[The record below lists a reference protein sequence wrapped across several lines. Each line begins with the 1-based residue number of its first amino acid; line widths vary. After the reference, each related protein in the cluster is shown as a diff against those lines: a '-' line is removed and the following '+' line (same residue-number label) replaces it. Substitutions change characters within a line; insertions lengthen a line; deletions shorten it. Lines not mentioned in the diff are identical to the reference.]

1 MAEPFYITT
10 AISYPNGK
18 PHIGHAYEAIAADVI
33 ARHQRLRGRDVR
45 FQTGTDEHGL
55 KMAQKARD
63 LGKTPK
69 ELSDEMSQ
77 YFIDMCDAL
86 NVSYDVFLRTTEPR
100 HHASVQELWRR
111 MEAKG
116 DLYLDRYEGWYSI
129 RDEAYYDESEL
140 TAGEGGQKLSPQG
153 TPVEWT
159 VEESWFF
166 RLSKYAGPLLALYR
180 DHPEFL
186 QPDSRRNEVTRFV
199 EGGLRDLS
207 VSRTSFD
214 WGVKVPG
221 SDNHV
226 MYVWV
231 DALTNYIT
239 GLGFPDETP
248 EMAKWWPADLHLIG
262 KDIVRFHT
270 IYWPAFLMSAGLPL
284 PKQVFG
290 HGFLLN
296 RGQKE
301 SKSLGNVTD
310 PLELAERFGV
320 DALRY
325 FLMREVAFG
334 QDGSYSPEAIV
345 TRCNAELANSFGNLA
360 QRVLS
365 MIFKNLDGKLADF
378 TPAEADAT
386 LLATVRNAC
395 QSDLPQAF
403 DALDFTAGTDAWMR
417 AVFACNQYVDE
428 QAPWTLKKTDPD
440 RMAVVLLT
448 LFRAVRELAIA
459 VRALVP
465 ASADRLLDQ
474 MGVPADERNYAA
486 YDDAEWYGRL
496 VSSGFT
502 LSQPV
507 GVFPRLELPAE
518 DA

>member
-1 MAEPFYITT
+1 MADPFYITT

-33 ARHQRLRGRDVR
+33 ARHQRQRGRDVR

-55 KMAQKARD
+55 KMAQKARELD
-63 LGKTPK
+63 VTPK
-69 ELSDEMSQ
+69 ELCDEMSA
-77 YFIDMCDAL
+77 YFIDMCKAL
-86 NVSYDVFLRTTEPR
+86 NVSYDVFMRTTEPR
-100 HHASVQELWRR
+100 HHAASQELWRR

-129 RDEAYYDESEL
+129 RDEAYYDEAEL
-140 TAGEGGQKLSPQG
+140 TVGEGGEKLSPQG

-166 RLSKYAGPLLALYR
+166 RLSKYAEPLLALYNE
-180 DHPEFL
+180 HPEFL
-186 QPDSRRNEVTRFV
+186 KPDSRRNEVMRFV
-199 EGGLRDLS
+199 ESGLRDLS

-221 SDNHV
+221 SDSHV

-231 DALTNYIT
+231 DALTNYLT
-239 GLGFPDETP
+239 GLGFPETTP
-248 EMAKWWPADLHLIG
+248 EMSKWWPADLHLIG
-262 KDIVRFHT
+262 KDIVRFHAV
-270 IYWPAFLMSAGLPL
+270 YWPAFLMSADLPL

-360 QRVLS
+360 QRTLS
-365 MIFKNLDGKLADF
+365 MIFKNLDGKVPAWGSDPKDIQLRSEVRSIVLNDVNAEFGNLAF
-378 TPAEADAT
+378 SVG
-386 LLATVRNAC
+386 L
-395 QSDLPQAF
+395 
-403 DALDFTAGTDAWMR
+403 DAWMK
-417 AVFACNQYVDE
+417 AVFACNAYVDE
-428 QAPWTLKKTDPD
+428 MAPWALRKTDPD
-440 RMAVVLLT
+440 RMAEVLGT
-448 LFRAVRELAIA
+448 LYRCVIDLAIGLIPVA
-459 VRALVP
+459 PTAANQLLDAMGLPAKDRTYDWLALGDPGNP
-465 ASADRLLDQ
+465 ASHVLD
-474 MGVPADERNYAA
+474 
-486 YDDAEWYGRL
+486 
-496 VSSGFT
+496 
-502 LSQPV
+502 QPV
-507 GVFPRLELPAE
+507 GLFPRLELPAE
-518 DA
+518 EV

>member
-1 MAEPFYITT
+1 MREPYYITT

-33 ARHQRLRGRDVR
+33 ARFRRAEGFDVR

-55 KMAQKARD
+55 KMAQKARE
-63 LGKTPK
+63 LGVTPA
-69 ELSDEMSQ
+69 ELATEMSQ
-77 YFIDMCDAL
+77 HFIDMCDSL
-86 NVSYDVFLRTTEPR
+86 NISYDVFMRTTEPR
-100 HHASVQELWRR
+100 HHTATQELWRR

-140 TAGEGGQKLSPQG
+140 VAGEGGEKLSPQG

-166 RLSKYAGPLLALYR
+166 RLSKYEKQLLDLYNSSDFIR
-180 DHPEFL
+180 
-186 QPDSRRNEVTRFV
+186 PDSRKNEILRFV

-214 WGVKVPG
+214 WGIKVPG
-221 SDNHV
+221 SEDHV

-231 DALTNYIT
+231 DALTNYLT
-239 GLGFPDETP
+239 GLGFPHETGHF
-248 EMAKWWPADLHLIG
+248 AKWWPANLHLIG

-270 IYWPAFLMSAGLPL
+270 VYWPAFLLSADLPL

-310 PLELAERFGV
+310 PMALAESFGV
-320 DALRY
+320 DPLRY

-345 TRCNAELANSFGNLA
+345 TRANAELANSFGNLA
-360 QRVLS
+360 QRTLS
-365 MIFKNLDGKLADF
+365 MVFKNMGGELRAGL
-378 TPAEADAT
+378 PVSEADQA
-386 LLATVRNAC
+386 L
-395 QSDLPQAF
+395 SDAVSVGIAGLRRAF
-403 DALDFTAGTDAWMR
+403 MDLDFSDGLESWMR

-428 QAPWTLKKTDPD
+428 QAPWTLRKTDPA
-440 RMAVVLLT
+440 RMEAVLMTLL
-448 LFRAVRELAIA
+448 RCVRNLAIA
-459 VRALVP
+459 VRPVVP
-465 ASADRLLDQ
+465 TAIDKLLDQ
-474 MGVPADERNYAA
+474 LGVSVDARDFAA
-486 YDDAEWYGRL
+486 LGDPDWLDSLAG
-496 VSSGFT
+496 SGFR
-502 LSQPV
+502 LDQPV

-518 DA
+518 ATA